1 MSRALKQDAVLELSK
16 LYEAEFNQPE
26 LHDRVLIFDVVASD
40 ASWPHNVSDADEN
53 ETREDCSQNED
64 GNGAETTEIANEE
77 TNINSREAASLDC
90 ETTTTDAYGW
100 YLLIYAGIQ

>member
-1 MSRALKQDAVLELSK
+1 MSIFLKMYRALKHDDVLQLSK
-16 LYEAEFNQPE
+16 LYETEFNQPE
-26 LHDRVLIFDVVASD
+26 LHDRVLIFDVV
-40 ASWPHNVSDADEN
+40 NADEN

-77 TNINSREAASLDC
+77 TNINFREAASLDC
-90 ETTTTDAYGW
+90 ETATTDANGW